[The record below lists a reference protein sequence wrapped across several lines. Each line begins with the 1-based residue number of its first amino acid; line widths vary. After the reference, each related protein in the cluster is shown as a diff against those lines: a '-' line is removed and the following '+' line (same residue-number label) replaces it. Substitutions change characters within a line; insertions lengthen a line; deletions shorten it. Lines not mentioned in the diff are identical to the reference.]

1 MDLVRLFFS
10 PTAEDNRGDILFHL
24 GYNGTEYSKPINAA
38 NPEALVTEPIR
49 QFMTYGATNE
59 KTVSK
64 QFIKFLLD
72 TGLHH
77 ATLDDGKAI
86 GGDDKKEAFFNSI
99 YKNTNVPSDVRKFYM
114 TFLHVVDMNTNQ
126 PVTNFANVNLSSV
139 RFNLAKVSTGVED
152 KANILFAASLPLL
165 CTCMSD
171 LELPLIDTT
180 TLSDTIKK
188 KLQNSLQKVLSTVS
202 EHKGKL
208 LLAGLVAIPV
218 LGGLSGFSAWA
229 TASAASSAIM
239 NSGIAESIVSG
250 IVTLKNATLAG
261 NVVKQVITTAVGFPM
276 TTALALTG
284 GANDSE
290 KVITLTDIYNYGYA
304 GLDGTPIDS
313 KFLEVKKS
321 DKTKFELDIKDIIKR
336 CIIAR
341 DKPVPAAAVSSQ
353 PLEDLYESVVTGVRY
368 VRDSDG
374 KLRVMGKDGKIDT
387 SKDFEEAE
395 LGTALNM
402 AAPNCASTGINLSDC
417 TVVYQCLLSGKPETL
432 AECLDKLK
440 NADMFAQARKE
451 VASMN
456 PKVAVQLLRT
466 FGFKPRKEAGSNVVL
481 PPTFDEWSGKLSRTV
496 DAGTAEAIRG
506 NKKLME
512 YLRAVVDIVRS
523 NPAIIN
529 KDLKNGVSSAFAKK
543 YGLDVFRNPFPAK
556 AEAPSVVDGVLFTP
570 LAQSMQLPLALR
582 IANISGRV
590 PMPYMSGGGQAE
602 CVTSGNLKVAFNKIY
617 AEMEK
622 NGKVLVDSDKSRI
635 NATIEKLGKLETQLI
650 RLMDDA
656 KLFSKLNAAL
666 NPAEPVVTENVTLND
681 IVNVRSDSITG
692 STLNNLNDCIS
703 KNVRDQSQLSADL
716 VNKVQMP
723 LLQLLMR
730 GGSDALSQV
739 N

>member
-10 PTAEDNRGDILFHL
+10 PTAGDTRGDILFHL
-24 GYNGTEYSKPINAA
+24 GYNGTDYSKPINAA
-38 NPEALVTEPIR
+38 NPEAIVSEPIR
-49 QFMTYGATNE
+49 KFMTYGAPDD

-64 QFIKFLLD
+64 QFIQFLLD
-72 TGLHH
+72 IGLHH
-77 ATLDDGKAI
+77 ATLDNGKAI
-86 GGDDKKEAFFNSI
+86 NGDATKEAIFNNV

-114 TFLHVVDMNTNQ
+114 TFLHVVDMGTNQ
-126 PVTNFANVNLSSV
+126 PVTNFATVNLDSV
-139 RFNLAKVSTGVED
+139 RFNLAKVSIKSED
-152 KANILFAASLPLL
+152 KKNILFAASLPLL
-165 CTCMSD
+165 CSCMSN
-171 LELPLIDTT
+171 LELPTGGSGFTT
-180 TLSDTIKK
+180 AIQGFFSKLSE
-188 KLQNSLQKVLSTVS
+188 N
-202 EHKGKL
+202 KGKA
-208 LLAGLVAIPV
+208 LLAV
-218 LGGLSGFSAWA
+218 LGAAAIAVTGPATWA
-229 TASAASSAIM
+229 AAGAVGAVDAGVASSV
-239 NSGIAESIVSG
+239 VSG
-250 IVTLKNATLAG
+250 LIAFKNATVASG
-261 NVVKQVITTAVGFPM
+261 VINQTM
-276 TTALALTG
+276 TTALALVG
-284 GANDSE
+284 GGSS
-290 KVITLTDIYNYGYA
+290 VTLTDIYNMGYA
-304 GLDGTPIDS
+304 GIDGATVGSSTLAVRASGS
-313 KFLEVKKS
+313 KSF
-321 DKTKFELDIKDIIKR
+321 TLDIKEIIKQ
-336 CIIAR
+336 CILAR
-341 DKPVPAAAVSSQ
+341 DQPVPASAVSSQ

-368 VRDSDG
+368 VRDSNG

-387 SKDFEEAE
+387 SKDFEDAE

-402 AAPNCASTGINLSDC
+402 GAPNCASTGINTDC
-417 TVVYQCLLSGKPETL
+417 AFVYTCLLSGKPETL
-432 AECLDKLK
+432 AECLEKLK
-440 NADMFAQARKE
+440 DVNMFAQARKE

-506 NKKLME
+506 NKRLME

-529 KDLKNGVSSAFAKK
+529 ADLKNGVSSAFAKK
-543 YGLDVFRNPFPAK
+543 CGLDVFRNPFPAK
-556 AEAPSVVDGVLFTP
+556 ADAPSVVDGVLFTP

-590 PMPYMSGGGQAE
+590 PMPFMSGGGQAE
-602 CVTSGNLKVAFNKIY
+602 CLTSSNIKTAFNKIY

-622 NGKVLVDSDKSRI
+622 NGKVLVDSDKARI
-635 NATIEKLGKLETQLI
+635 SATIEKLGKLESQLV

-666 NPAEPVVTENVTLND
+666 NPAESVVTENVTLND
-681 IVNVRSDSITG
+681 IVNVRNDTITG

-703 KNVRDQSQLSADL
+703 KNIRDQTQLSADL
-716 VNKVQMP
+716 VNRVQMP